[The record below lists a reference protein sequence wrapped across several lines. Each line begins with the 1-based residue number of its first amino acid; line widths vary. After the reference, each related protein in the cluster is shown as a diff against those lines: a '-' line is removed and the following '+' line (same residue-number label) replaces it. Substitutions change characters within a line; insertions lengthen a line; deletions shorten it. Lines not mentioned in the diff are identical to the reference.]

1 MSITVY
7 LHYEPLD
14 SIAPKKT
21 TKIAIPKGWVST
33 KTVSDVIELFT
44 KSYNTKNPD
53 HIIDKDNVHLETND
67 NEKIYSNI
75 ICGTILGD
83 HNDYFIRS
91 GVYTSIKVN
100 QTNDDKTNKLRCKNY
115 GCQQYYDDDSNIDGV
130 CIHHTGILRI
140 YLTCIHKLLYLYY
153 TYTYISYTRPSCLSR
168 HIKVLVVLLG

>member
-53 HIIDKDNVHLETND
+53 HIIDRDNVHLETND

-115 GCQQYYDDDSNIDGV
+115 GCQQYYDDDDSNIDGV
-130 CIHHTGILRI
+130 CIHHTGKLRI

-153 TYTYISYTRPSCLSR
+153 TYTYMSYTRPSCISR
-168 HIKVLVVLLG
+168 HV